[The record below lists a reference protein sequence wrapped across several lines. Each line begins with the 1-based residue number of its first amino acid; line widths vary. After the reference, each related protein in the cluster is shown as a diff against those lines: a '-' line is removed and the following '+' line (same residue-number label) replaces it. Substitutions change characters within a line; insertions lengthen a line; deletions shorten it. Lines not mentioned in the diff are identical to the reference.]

1 MQVTSR
7 LESQDNAA
15 LCVCNSEVEAKVTGL
30 TKPACQGPTRLP
42 DASLPSQR
50 RRRLFPPHS
59 PTFADRAHRNTCFH
73 RLHPRERHN
82 SFASSSAHSSRASFA
97 HISYTSN
104 VMASSLQPAF
114 TPVQARYT
122 LQRTPQPPPQ
132 SQAAPPVQ
140 SQSSAPKAAWKAEVR
155 DWVQRAFA
163 PENAIQG
170 ISDSEWRQFL
180 LTFLPKVQAS
190 GEIDIIDWS
199 TYPTPQQLIVAE
211 RQQAAYAQRA
221 TTTNMNGY
229 SPYSL
234 SIDPS
239 KKRKSADLDVPEH
252 EPVTPPWKKNKRGL
266 EDRITSKSKTQE
278 KKQKKAKAF
287 QTDMAHAKS
296 NEALERRRQRFG
308 HISPD
313 SSPARSRD
321 DSPAQVENPTGPVV
335 GTCQKLE
342 KNYFRLTSAPK
353 AEEVRPLPVLEEMFV
368 LLRKKWKTEHKY
380 SYACDQFKS
389 LRQDLTVQ
397 HIKNEFTVRVYEAHA
412 RIALEIG
419 DLGEY
424 NQCQTQ
430 LRALYKMG
438 LSGRRDEFTAYRILY
453 FIYTCNRT
461 DMNDVL
467 ADLTTAEK
475 RMESVSHALQVRAAL
490 ASGNYIK
497 FFRLFQQTPY
507 LGAYLLDMIV
517 ARERLAALA
526 TICRS

>member
-1 MQVTSR
+1 MYTFTVNVNEVVLSCWGHVGRLPPWRGGRSHRACFYRRANIDLVLLLLHHHPNTSYAALSRDNFLTRTITLISCLTLFSRFHVRSQSR
-7 LESQDNAA
+7 LGAPSP
-15 LCVCNSEVEAKVTGL
+15 LFS
-30 TKPACQGPTRLP
+30 RL
-42 DASLPSQR
+42 QY
-50 RRRLFPPHS
+50 
-59 PTFADRAHRNTCFH
+59 
-73 RLHPRERHN
+73 
-82 SFASSSAHSSRASFA
+82 
-97 HISYTSN
+97 II
-104 VMASSLQPAF
+104 MASSLQPAY
-114 TPVQARYT
+114 TPVQPRQT
-122 LQRTPQPPPQ
+122 QQKP
-132 SQAAPPVQ
+132 
-140 SQSSAPKAAWKAEVR
+140 SQSNASGPWKEAVR
-155 DWVQRAFA
+155 NWVQRAFA
-163 PENAIQG
+163 PENAIHG
-170 ISDSEWRQFL
+170 IPPSEWREFL
-180 LTFLPKVQAS
+180 LEFLPKVQAS
-190 GEIDIIDWS
+190 GEIDTIDWS

-211 RQQAAYAQRA
+211 RQQAAFAQGA
-221 TTTNMNGY
+221 APTNMNGY
-229 SPYSL
+229 SSYSL

-239 KKRKSADLDVPEH
+239 KKRKSGNLDIPDR

-266 EDRITSKSKTQE
+266 EDRITGMSKTQE

-287 QTDMAHAKS
+287 QNDMAHVKS
-296 NEALERRRQRFG
+296 SEALERRRQRFG

-313 SSPARSRD
+313 SSPVRSRD
-321 DSPAQVENPTGPVV
+321 DSPASAENPTGPVV

-353 AEEVRPLPVLEEMFV
+353 PEEVRPVPILEEMFT

-397 HIKNEFTVRVYEAHA
+397 HVKTEFTVRVYEAHA

-430 LRALYKMG
+430 LRSLYKMG

-453 FIYTCNRT
+453 FIYTCSRT

-497 FFRLFQQTPY
+497 FFRLFQATPY

-517 ARERLAALA
+517 SRERLAALS

>member
-1 MQVTSR
+1 
-7 LESQDNAA
+7 
-15 LCVCNSEVEAKVTGL
+15 
-30 TKPACQGPTRLP
+30 
-42 DASLPSQR
+42 
-50 RRRLFPPHS
+50 
-59 PTFADRAHRNTCFH
+59 
-73 RLHPRERHN
+73 
-82 SFASSSAHSSRASFA
+82 
-97 HISYTSN
+97 
-104 VMASSLQPAF
+104 MASSLQPAF
-114 TPVQARYT
+114 TPVQARHT
-122 LQRTPQPPPQ
+122 LQRTPQVQTQPAPQ
-132 SQAAPPVQ
+132 SPA
-140 SQSSAPKAAWKAEVR
+140 SKAAWKEEVR
-155 DWVQRAFA
+155 NWVQRAFA
-163 PENAIQG
+163 PENAIHG
-170 ISDSEWRQFL
+170 ISSDEWRKYL
-180 LTFLPKVQAS
+180 LEFLPKVQAT
-190 GEIDIIDWS
+190 GEIDTIDWS
-199 TYPTPQQLIVAE
+199 TYPTPQQLIVME
-211 RQQAAYAQRA
+211 RQQASFAQGA
-221 TTTNMNGY
+221 APTNMTGY
-229 SPYSL
+229 SSYPL

-239 KKRKSADLDVPEH
+239 KKRKSGNLDIPDR

-266 EDRITSKSKTQE
+266 EDRITGMSKTQE

-287 QTDMAHAKS
+287 QNDLAHVKS
-296 NEALERRRQRFG
+296 SEALERRRQRFG
-308 HISPD
+308 HISPE
-313 SSPARSRD
+313 SSPVRSRD
-321 DSPAQVENPTGPVV
+321 DSPASAENPTGPVV

-353 AEEVRPLPVLEEMFV
+353 PEEVRPVPILEEMFA

-397 HIKNEFTVRVYEAHA
+397 HVKTEFTVRVYEAHA

-430 LRALYKMG
+430 LRSLYKMG
-438 LSGRRDEFTAYRILY
+438 LNGRRDEFTAYRILY
-453 FIYTCNRT
+453 FIYTCSRT

-497 FFRLFQQTPY
+497 FFRLFQATPY

-517 ARERLAALA
+517 SRERLAALS

>member
-1 MQVTSR
+1 
-7 LESQDNAA
+7 
-15 LCVCNSEVEAKVTGL
+15 
-30 TKPACQGPTRLP
+30 
-42 DASLPSQR
+42 
-50 RRRLFPPHS
+50 
-59 PTFADRAHRNTCFH
+59 
-73 RLHPRERHN
+73 
-82 SFASSSAHSSRASFA
+82 
-97 HISYTSN
+97 
-104 VMASSLQPAF
+104 MASSLQPAF

-122 LQRTPQPPPQ
+122 LQRTPQVQPQ
-132 SQAAPPVQ
+132 PTA
-140 SQSSAPKAAWKAEVR
+140 QSSAPKAAWKEEVR
-155 DWVQRAFA
+155 NWVQRAFA
-163 PENAIQG
+163 PENVIQG
-170 ISDSEWRQFL
+170 ITTEEWRRFL
-180 LTFLPKVQAS
+180 LDFLPKVQAS
-190 GEIDIIDWS
+190 GEIDTIDWS
-199 TYPTPQQLIVAE
+199 SYPTPQQLIVAE
-211 RQQAAYAQRA
+211 RTQAAVAQGMA
-221 TTTNMNGY
+221 PTNMNGY
-229 SPYSL
+229 TTHQFSL
-234 SIDPS
+234 DPS
-239 KKRKSADLDVPEH
+239 KKRKSGSLEIPES

-266 EDRITSKSKTQE
+266 EDRITGMSKTQE

-287 QTDMAHAKS
+287 QNDMTHVKS
-296 NEALERRRQRFG
+296 SEALERRRQRFG
-308 HISPD
+308 HVSPE
-313 SSPARSRD
+313 SSPVRSD
-321 DSPAQVENPTGPVV
+321 DAPASAENPTGPVV

-353 AEEVRPLPVLEEMFV
+353 SEEVRPVPVLEEMFA

-397 HIKNEFTVRVYEAHA
+397 HVKTEFTVRVYEAHA

-438 LSGRRDEFTAYRILY
+438 LNGSRDEFTAYRILY

-475 RMESVSHALQVRAAL
+475 RMESVAHALKVRAAL

-497 FFRLFQQTPY
+497 FFRLFQDTPY

-517 ARERLAALA
+517 SRERLAALS
-526 TICRS
+526 TVCKS

>member
-1 MQVTSR
+1 
-7 LESQDNAA
+7 
-15 LCVCNSEVEAKVTGL
+15 
-30 TKPACQGPTRLP
+30 
-42 DASLPSQR
+42 
-50 RRRLFPPHS
+50 
-59 PTFADRAHRNTCFH
+59 
-73 RLHPRERHN
+73 
-82 SFASSSAHSSRASFA
+82 
-97 HISYTSN
+97 
-104 VMASSLQPAF
+104 MASSLHPAY

-122 LQRTPQPPPQ
+122 LQRTPQQQPQAQSPPQ
-132 SQAAPPVQ
+132 PQVQ
-140 SQSSAPKAAWKAEVR
+140 PQSPAPKAAWKPEVR

-170 ISDSEWRQFL
+170 MPDSEWRAYL
-180 LTFLPKVQAS
+180 LTFLPRVQAS
-190 GEIDIIDWS
+190 GEIDAIDWS
-199 TYPTPQQLIVAE
+199 THPTPQQLIIAE

-221 TTTNMNGY
+221 PPTNMNGY
-229 SPYSL
+229 SSHSL

-266 EDRITSKSKTQE
+266 EERITNKSKNQE

-308 HISPD
+308 HISPE
-313 SSPARSRD
+313 SSPVRPRD
-321 DSPAQVENPTGPVV
+321 DSPAQAENPTGPVV

-353 AEEVRPLPVLEEMFV
+353 PEEVRPLPILEEMFV

-430 LRALYKMG
+430 LRALYRMG

-475 RMESVSHALQVRAAL
+475 QMESVAHALQVRAAL

-497 FFRLFQQTPY
+497 FFRLFQNTPY

-517 ARERLAALA
+517 ARERLAALS